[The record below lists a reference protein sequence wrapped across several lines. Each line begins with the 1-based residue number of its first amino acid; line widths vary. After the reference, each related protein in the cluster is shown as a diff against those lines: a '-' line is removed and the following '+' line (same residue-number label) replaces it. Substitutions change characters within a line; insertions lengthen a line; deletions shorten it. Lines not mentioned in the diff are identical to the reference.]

1 MTSKRR
7 LCLIVLFAAVLCLGS
22 LAAQAQQLSEG
33 FESATFPTGD
43 DGPWLVRNQSTT
55 IGTNTQCW
63 NRFTIPCCTPTAGAM
78 EPWVAHGGSSHAGAN
93 FNCTSGTNTISGWLI
108 SKQLSA
114 LQNGNQVTFWTRKAS
129 PDTFPDRLELRLCLD
144 GAPGS
149 CGLAGSTGATATD
162 VGTFTTLL
170 VSVNPTLITG
180 VYPTVFTQFSATLSG
195 LPAGP
200 NAGRIA
206 FRYFVTNGGPSGANS
221 DIMSIDD
228 VIVTNTVPVELMTFD
243 VE

>member
-1 MTSKRR
+1 MTSKQR
-7 LCLIVLFAAVLCLGS
+7 LCLIALFAAVLCLGA
-22 LAAQAQQLSEG
+22 LAAQAQQLTEG
-33 FESATFPTGD
+33 WESATFPAGD

-55 IGTNTQCW
+55 IGTNAQCW
-63 NRFTIPCCTPTAGAM
+63 NRFTTTPWAPHTG
-78 EPWVAHGGSSHAGAN
+78 VGHAGAN

-108 SKQLSA
+108 SKQMTN
-114 LQNGNQVTFWTRKAS
+114 LQNGNVVSFWTRKAS
-129 PDTFPDRLELRLCLD
+129 PDTFPDRLQLRLCLD
-144 GAPGS
+144 TSPDS
-149 CGLAGSTGATATD
+149 CGAAGSTGATSTD
-162 VGTFTTLL
+162 VGSFTTLL
-170 VSVNPTLITG
+170 VDVNPTLVTG
-180 VYPTVFTQFSATLSG
+180 VYPTVFTQFMATLSG

-228 VIVTNTVPVELMTFD
+228 IGVTNTVPVELMTFE